1 MQRMSL
7 RFDGIALAPGIAIGK
22 VMALHS
28 SNRNLVP
35 EKRLIEDSSKELER
49 FADALKETEIQLA
62 SLRDELKTRLHEKE
76 AGIFDAHLLLCA
88 DRAILNDVKKLIEN
102 EKCCAEY
109 AVYVVS
115 EKYFEVLKNLQDAY
129 LSERAGDI
137 RDVAS
142 RIISNL
148 TDCDI
153 RSLGMDDKRI
163 IASHT
168 LVPSETATLD
178 KKKILGI
185 IVETGGETSHTA
197 ILARSLGLPAVAGI
211 PGELIDSLQINDRVI
226 VDGFNGRV
234 ILNPDNHAEESYR
247 LKAQAADQL
256 RSELEQE
263 SRLFPDT
270 TDGFRVPIAA
280 NIESH
285 LQMDESRASGANGV
299 GLFRTEF
306 LFLNQVVPPDEESQ
320 FNIYKQL
327 LLAADDAPVTIRVMD
342 IGGDKL
348 PRAGSVAVED
358 NPFLGLRGI
367 RFCLYGRRDLFETQ
381 LRALLRAGVFGNL
394 RVMLPMV
401 SSVAEV
407 LETREIIHALQE
419 QLAAE
424 NKEFV
429 SNLSLGVMIETPV
442 AALQAEHLAGLVD
455 FFSIGTNDLVQ
466 YTMAIDRG
474 NEQVAY
480 LYRPANPAVLKL
492 IRNVVEVAEFHRIH
506 AGVCGQMAA
515 DPVHAL
521 LLLGLGV
528 HELSMAPAA
537 VPVVRRAIRSVSMY
551 ELEQLAAKALGSA
564 SAAEASK
571 GVYDLLMSR
580 APELITEE

>member
-1 MQRMSL
+1 MKRMNL

-22 VMALHS
+22 VLPLHS
-28 SNRNLVP
+28 STRNQVP
-35 EKRLIEDSSKELER
+35 EKRIVTDADAEAAR
-49 FADALKETEIQLA
+49 FFSALKETEAQLA

-88 DRAILNDVKKLIEN
+88 DRAILNDVKKMISSDG
-102 EKCCAEY
+102 CCAEY

-142 RIISNL
+142 RIIANL
-148 TDCDI
+148 TDCEI

-178 KKKILGI
+178 KKKILGL

-197 ILARSLGLPAVAGI
+197 ILARSLGLPAVAGV
-211 PGELIDSLQINDRVI
+211 PGDFIDSLQINDRVI
-226 VDGFNGRV
+226 LDGSNGRV
-234 ILNPDNHAEESYR
+234 ILNPDSHLEESYR
-247 LKAQAADQL
+247 LKAKAADRL
-256 RSELEQE
+256 RSELERE
-263 SRLFPDT
+263 STLFPDT
-270 TDGFRVPIAA
+270 TDGFRVQIAA

-285 LQMDESRASGANGV
+285 SQMDELRASGVDEV

-306 LFLNQVVPPDEESQ
+306 LFLNQVIPPDEETQ

-327 LLAADDAPVTIRVMD
+327 LLAADDSPVTIRVMD

-348 PRAGSVAVED
+348 PRSGSVAVED

-394 RVMLPMV
+394 RVLLPMV

-407 LETREIIHALQE
+407 LETREIIHSLQE
-419 QLAAE
+419 QLASE
-424 NKEFV
+424 GREFV
-429 SNLSLGVMIETPV
+429 TNLSLGVMIETPV
-442 AALQAEHLAGLVD
+442 AALQADHLAGLVD

-480 LYRPANPAVLKL
+480 LYRPANPSVLKL
-492 IRNVVEVAEFHRIH
+492 IRNVVEVANAHRIH

-528 HELSMAPAA
+528 HELSMAPSA
-537 VPVVRRAIRSVSMY
+537 VPAVRRAIRSVSMY
-551 ELEQLAAKALGSA
+551 ELEKLAMQALGSA

-571 GVYDLLMSR
+571 GVYELLMSR

>member
-1 MQRMSL
+1 MKRMNL

-22 VMALHS
+22 VLPLHS
-28 SNRNLVP
+28 STRNQVP
-35 EKRLIEDSSKELER
+35 EKRIVTDADAEAAR
-49 FADALKETEIQLA
+49 FFSALKETEAQLA
-62 SLRDELKTRLHEKE
+62 SLRDELKNRLHEKE

-88 DRAILNDVKKLIEN
+88 DRAILNDVKKMISSDG
-102 EKCCAEY
+102 CCAEY

-142 RIISNL
+142 RIIANL
-148 TDCDI
+148 TDREI

-178 KKKILGI
+178 KKKILGL

-197 ILARSLGLPAVAGI
+197 ILARSLGLPAVAGV
-211 PGELIDSLQINDRVI
+211 PGDFIDSLQINDRVI
-226 VDGFNGRV
+226 LDGSNGRV
-234 ILNPDNHAEESYR
+234 ILNPDSHLEESYR
-247 LKAQAADQL
+247 LKAKAADRL
-256 RSELEQE
+256 RSELERE
-263 SRLFPDT
+263 STLFPDT
-270 TDGFRVPIAA
+270 TDGFRVQIAA

-285 LQMDESRASGANGV
+285 SQMDELRASGVDEV

-306 LFLNQVVPPDEESQ
+306 LFLNQVIPPDEETQ

-327 LLAADDAPVTIRVMD
+327 LLAADDSPVTIRVMD

-348 PRAGSVAVED
+348 PRSGSVAVED

-394 RVMLPMV
+394 RVLLPMV

-407 LETREIIHALQE
+407 LETREIIHSLQE
-419 QLAAE
+419 QLASE
-424 NKEFV
+424 GREFV
-429 SNLSLGVMIETPV
+429 TNLSLGVMIETPV
-442 AALQAEHLAGLVD
+442 AALQADHLAGLVD

-480 LYRPANPAVLKL
+480 LYRPANPSVLKL
-492 IRNVVEVAEFHRIH
+492 IRNVVEVANAHRIH

-528 HELSMAPAA
+528 HELSMAPSA
-537 VPVVRRAIRSVSMY
+537 VPAVRRAIRSVSMY
-551 ELEQLAAKALGSA
+551 ELEKLAMQALGSA

-571 GVYDLLMSR
+571 GVYELLMSR

>member
-1 MQRMSL
+1 MDRINL

-22 VMALHS
+22 VLPLHAS
-28 SNRNLVP
+28 TRNQVP
-35 EKRLIEDSSKELER
+35 EKRCVTDAEAETAR
-49 FADALKETEIQLA
+49 FHVALKETEVQLA
-62 SLRDELKTRLHEKE
+62 SLRDELKNRLHEKE

-88 DRAILNDVKKLIEN
+88 DRAILNDVKKMIAADG
-102 EKCCAEY
+102 CCAEY

-142 RIISNL
+142 RIIANL
-148 TDCDI
+148 TDCEI

-178 KKKILGI
+178 KKKILGL

-197 ILARSLGLPAVAGI
+197 ILARSLGLPAVAGV
-211 PGELIDSLQINDRVI
+211 PADFIDTLQINDRVI

-234 ILNPDNHAEESYR
+234 ILNPDSHMEESYR
-247 LKAQAADQL
+247 LKAKAADRL

-263 SRLFPDT
+263 STLFPDT
-270 TDGFRVPIAA
+270 ADGFRVPIAA
-280 NIESH
+280 NIESDS
-285 LQMDESRASGANGV
+285 QMDELRASGAVGV

-306 LFLNQVVPPDEESQ
+306 LFLNQVVPPDEETQ

-348 PRAGSVAVED
+348 PRSGGVTVED

-367 RFCLYGRRDLFETQ
+367 RFCLYGRRDLFDTQ

-407 LETREIIHALQE
+407 LETREIIHVLQE
-419 QLAAE
+419 QLASE
-424 NKEFV
+424 GKEFV
-429 SNLSLGVMIETPV
+429 TSLSLGVMIETPV
-442 AALQAEHLAGLVD
+442 AALQADHLAGLVD

-492 IRNVVEVAEFHRIH
+492 IRNVVEVADAHRIH

-528 HELSMAPAA
+528 HELSMAPSA
-537 VPVVRRAIRSVSMY
+537 VPAVRRAVRSVSMY
-551 ELEQLAAKALGSA
+551 ELEKLAMQALCSA

-571 GVYDLLMSR
+571 GVYELLMSR

>member
-1 MQRMSL
+1 MNRINL
-7 RFDGIALAPGIAIGK
+7 RLDGIALAPGIAIGK
-22 VMALHS
+22 VLPLHS
-28 SNRNLVP
+28 NARNQVP
-35 EKRLIEDSSKELER
+35 EKRVVEDVAGELEK
-49 FADALKETEIQLA
+49 FSAALKETEIQLA
-62 SLRDELKTRLHEKE
+62 SLRDELKNRLHEKE
-76 AGIFDAHLLLCA
+76 AGIFDAHLMLCS
-88 DRAILNDVKKLIEN
+88 DRAILNEVKNLISN
-102 EKCCAEY
+102 DSCCAEY

-148 TDCDI
+148 TDREI
-153 RSLGMDDKRI
+153 RSLGMDDRRI

-178 KKKILGI
+178 KQKILGI

-197 ILARSLGLPAVAGI
+197 ILSRSFGLPAVAGV
-211 PGELIDSLQINDRVI
+211 PADFIDSLQINDRVI
-226 VDGFNGRV
+226 VDGFNGKV
-234 ILNPDNHAEESYR
+234 ILNPDSHIEESYR
-247 LKAQAADQL
+247 LKAKAADRL
-256 RSELEQE
+256 KSELEQE
-263 SRLFPDT
+263 HMLFPDT
-270 TDGFRVPIAA
+270 VDGFRVPIAA
-280 NIESH
+280 NIEATE
-285 LQMDESRASGANGV
+285 QMEELSTSGIEGV

-306 LFLNQVVPPDEESQ
+306 LFLNQVVPPDEETQ
-320 FNIYKQL
+320 FNIYKKL
-327 LLAADDAPVTIRVMD
+327 LLAAEDAPVTIRVMD

-348 PRAGSVAVED
+348 PRSGNAAVED

-367 RFCLYGRRDLFETQ
+367 RFCLYGRRDLFEVQ

-394 RVMLPMV
+394 RVLLPMV

-407 LETREIIHALQE
+407 LETREIIHVLQE
-419 QLAAE
+419 QLASE
-424 NKEFV
+424 NKEFMT
-429 SNLSLGVMIETPV
+429 NLPLGVMIETPV

-492 IRNVVEVAEFHRIH
+492 IRNVVEVADAHRIH
-506 AGVCGQMAA
+506 ACVCGQMAA
-515 DPVHAL
+515 DPIHAL

-528 HELSMAPAA
+528 HELSMAPSS
-537 VPVVRRAIRSVSMY
+537 VPAVRRAIRSVSMY
-551 ELEQLAAKALGSA
+551 ELEKLAMQALGSA
-564 SAAEASK
+564 SAAEATK
-571 GVYDLLMSR
+571 GVYELLMSR
-580 APELITEE
+580 APELISE

>member
-1 MQRMSL
+1 M

-22 VMALHS
+22 VLALHS
-28 SNRNLVP
+28 SSRNLAP
-35 EKRLIEDSSKELER
+35 EKREIEDVQAELER
-49 FADALKETEIQLA
+49 FSAALKETELQLA
-62 SLRDELKTRLHEKE
+62 ALRDEVKTRLHEKE

-88 DRAILNDVKKLIEN
+88 DRAILNDVRKLIEN
-102 EKCCAEY
+102 EHCCAEY
-109 AVYVVS
+109 AVYTVS
-115 EKYFEVLKNLQDAY
+115 EKYFEVLKNLQDIY

-148 TDCDI
+148 TNREI
-153 RSLGMDDKRI
+153 RALGMDDKRI
-163 IASHT
+163 IVSHT

-178 KKKILGI
+178 KKKILGLV
-185 IVETGGETSHTA
+185 VETGGETSHTA

-211 PGELIDSLQINDRVI
+211 PAEVIDSLQINDRVI
-226 VDGFNGRV
+226 VDGFSGRIIV
-234 ILNPDNHAEESYR
+234 NPDNHVEESYR
-247 LKAQAADQL
+247 LKAKAADQL
-256 RSELEQE
+256 KSELEQE

-280 NIESH
+280 NIESQM
-285 LQMDESRASGANGV
+285 QMDELRANGAEGV

-327 LLAADDAPVTIRVMD
+327 LLAADDAPVTIRVLD

-348 PRAGSVAVED
+348 PSSGMTAVED

-394 RVMLPMV
+394 RVLLPMV

-407 LETREIIHALQE
+407 LETREIIHRMQE
-419 QLAAE
+419 QLSAE
-424 NKEFV
+424 GKEFV
-429 SNLSLGVMIETPV
+429 TNLTLGAMIETPV
-442 AALQAEHLAGLVD
+442 AALQADHLAGLVD

-492 IRNVVEVAEFHRIH
+492 IRNVVEVAEAHRIH
-506 AGVCGQMAA
+506 ACVCGQMAA

-528 HELSMAPAA
+528 HELSMAPSSIPA
-537 VPVVRRAIRSVSMY
+537 VRRAIRSVSMY
-551 ELEQLAAKALGSA
+551 EIGQLAMQSIGSA

-571 GVYDLLMSR
+571 GFYDLLMSR